1 MRTAAPLVHRIV
13 STLEALPR
21 HLLFTLGGLMWVA
34 VLLADLFT
42 PAEVDVAFFY
52 LFPIFIFTWFAG
64 RRPGLLIA
72 VASGAAYL
80 GANLLQR
87 SFAIP
92 AIRYWNAFLQV
103 GFFFTFTILIHEL
116 KRLADHDKALARI
129 DTLTGATN
137 LRGLRERTEVEIARL
152 GRDAGSLAF
161 ALIDVDDFKTIND
174 SFGHMVGDA
183 VLVAT
188 VDQLRKTLR
197 GTGVI
202 ARIGGDEF
210 ALLLPDTTPEEG
222 VTVARRLQEALSHVM
237 ADASSRVKFSIGMV
251 TFTQAPP
258 SLDALMHE
266 ADALLYRVK
275 NNGKNGFLIGVRP
288 GTNDVL
294 LETEGSRDPD
304 RLLP

>member
-1 MRTAAPLVHRIV
+1 MRTAAPLVHRFV

-42 PAEVDVAFFY
+42 PAEVDVGFFY

-64 RRPGLLIA
+64 RRPGLFTAL
-72 VASGAAYL
+72 ASGAAYL

-92 AIRYWNAFLQV
+92 AIRYWNAFLQI
-103 GFFFTFTILIHEL
+103 GFFFTFGVLIFEL
-116 KRLADHDKALARI
+116 KRLVDHDKALART

-152 GRDAGSLAF
+152 GREAGPLAF

-174 SFGHMVGDA
+174 SFGHTVGDA

-188 VDQLRKTLR
+188 VDKFRKTVR
-197 GTGVI
+197 STSVI

-210 ALLLPDTTPEEG
+210 AILLPDTTPEE
-222 VTVARRLQEALSHVM
+222 VVIVARRLREALSHVM
-237 ADASSRVKFSIGMV
+237 VDPSTPVNFSIGMV
-251 TFTQAPP
+251 TFTQPPP

-266 ADALLYRVK
+266 ADTLLYRVK
-275 NNGKNGFLIGVRP
+275 NSGKNGLLLGVRP
-288 GTNDVL
+288 GTHDASL
-294 LETEGSRDPD
+294 DSERSRDPD
-304 RLLP
+304 GRPL